1 MDDENEPEGVTVVVT
16 DPPDKVSVTAIE
28 RVSVSGRD
36 AVTVVEVDWE
46 TDTEEAI
53 ELVGVP
59 PEIVVDSED
68 DIVVL

>member
-36 AVTVVEVDWE
+36 AVTVVEVD
-46 TDTEEAI
+46 
-53 ELVGVP
+53 
-59 PEIVVDSED
+59 
-68 DIVVL
+68 